1 MVALFLFMSSSLPG
15 ELTIE
20 RLPRLTSAEIE
31 SVGALVDA
39 ATRTD
44 GVNPLSEHVWLHLK
58 HGGDHHDEHLLVR
71 TADGQTAAYAHFDA
85 TDAVAGPST
94 ELVVHP
100 NFRRRG
106 LGTTLVKELMTSS
119 VNGRLRLW
127 AHGESE
133 ASAALAA
140 CLGFKRQRTL
150 WQMRR
155 SLRAELPVPVFP
167 ESVTLST
174 FQSARD
180 EDEFLRVNAASFQG
194 LPDQAAWDRQDLEQR
209 LREDWFEPEGIIM
222 AWADGSLAGFHW
234 TKVHGGGTSHEPIGE
249 VYVLAV
255 DPDWQGKG
263 LGRALTLAGLHHL
276 RDRGLSQVMLYVDS
290 SNESAIGLYTGLG
303 FARWDTDVLYSLNR
317 G

>member
-1 MVALFLFMSSSLPG
+1 MSSSLPS
-15 ELTIE
+15 ELAIE
-20 RLPRLTSAEIE
+20 RLPRLTATEVE
-31 SVGALVDA
+31 SVGTLVDA

-44 GVNPLSEHVWLHLK
+44 GVTPLSEHVWLHLK

-71 TADGQTAAYAHFDA
+71 DAGGNTVAYAHFDA

-100 NFRRRG
+100 DFRRKG
-106 LGTTLVKELMTSS
+106 LGTALVKELMNSS
-119 VNGRLRLW
+119 VDGRLRLW

-140 CLGFKRQRTL
+140 CLGFTRQRAL

-155 SLRAELPVPVFP
+155 SLRAELPHPVFP

-174 FQSARD
+174 FDGGRD
-180 EDEFLRVNAASFQG
+180 EGEFLRVNAASFQG

-209 LREDWFEPEGIIM
+209 LGEEWFEPEGIIM

-255 DPDWQGKG
+255 DPKWQGKG

-276 RDRGLSQVMLYVDS
+276 RDQGLSQVMLYVDS
-290 SNESAIGLYTGLG
+290 SNESAIRLYSGLG
-303 FARWDTDVLYSLNR
+303 FARWDTDVLYSLSQ